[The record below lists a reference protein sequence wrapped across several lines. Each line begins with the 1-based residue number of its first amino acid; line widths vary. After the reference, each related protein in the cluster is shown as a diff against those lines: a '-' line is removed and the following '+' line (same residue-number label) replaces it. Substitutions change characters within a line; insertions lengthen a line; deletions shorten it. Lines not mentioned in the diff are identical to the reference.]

1 MRKGTLT
8 SHKSYSS
15 FEKQSERA
23 SQLPSSVFTNRIN
36 FLFYSLPSVKRV
48 IKHLLVGQ
56 SWWGLMWIC
65 CISYASTYIRKIKW
79 IPWAGLF
86 FIFSRNM
93 RFTIAAQTGIQILLY
108 QVVID
113 IKVTYLLL
121 LFLSFL
127 HVSQLVT
134 ETNKTFSG
142 CQIQQ
147 FCFCH

>member
-1 MRKGTLT
+1 MNTLGG
-8 SHKSYSS
+8 S
-15 FEKQSERA
+15 
-23 SQLPSSVFTNRIN
+23 
-36 FLFYSLPSVKRV
+36 
-48 IKHLLVGQ
+48 
-56 SWWGLMWIC
+56 
-65 CISYASTYIRKIKW
+65 
-79 IPWAGLF
+79 F

-93 RFTIAAQTGIQILLY
+93 RFTIASQTGVQILLY

-127 HVSQLVT
+127 HVSQLAT